1 MGPWDLRTDIYSA
14 RHGSQS
20 ETSRRQIKNPH
31 FVNAAKYLLPKQ
43 FSNSPLMIMEAT
55 LSKISCFLPPNPP
68 AGLLACLLNPY
79 WRAIWTCWLA
89 SLRPASPF
97 CPHCMCTS
105 NSYLPWFLS
114 LRKLRAIL
122 AVHSNASC
130 LRTIFNAVREL
141 YWYWATLTLWQI
153 DARCFLRN
161 CDIVSQKLWHCAE
174 AAQEQG
180 FVTIQIGATST
191 P

>member
-1 MGPWDLRTDIYSA
+1 MGPWAGIFYKAQDMEGKVKHQDTEKNLHFLNSAKDLLS
-14 RHGSQS
+14 
-20 ETSRRQIKNPH
+20 
-31 FVNAAKYLLPKQ
+31 KQ

-97 CPHCMCTS
+97 CLHCMCTS

-114 LRKLRAIL
+114 YRKLRAVL

-130 LRTIFNAVREL
+130 LGTIFNAVRES

-161 CDIVSQKLWHCAE
+161 IGTLCHRSCDIVPKELKSRVSSQSKLEPH
-174 AAQEQG
+174 
-180 FVTIQIGATST
+180 
-191 P
+191 PP